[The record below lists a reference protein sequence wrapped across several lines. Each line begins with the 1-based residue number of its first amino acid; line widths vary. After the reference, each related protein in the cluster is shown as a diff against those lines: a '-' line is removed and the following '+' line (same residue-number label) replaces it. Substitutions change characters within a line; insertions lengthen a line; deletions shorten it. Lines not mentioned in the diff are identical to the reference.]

1 MLSDFNSFKLEKL
14 FFLIQISHNSG
25 ILHVGGKFRKLE
37 IPDLIQYLQKPR
49 GMMMGDVFHTQ

>member
-37 IPDLIQYLQKPR
+37 IPDLQKPR